1 MRVGSRFNAKCHNI
15 ITAEGHELTWVDNIR
30 YLGVYVT
37 AARTFNCSIHNAK
50 RSFYRAFNAI
60 FGKVGRVASEDV
72 VMDLLKTKCLPIL
85 YYGFEA
91 CTLNK
96 SQIHSLEFALN
107 SCLRKIFNTRS
118 QDVVVECMTM
128 FNCLSV
134 EDSLLKRKCKFM
146 SKLGSSKNLLISAFD
161 DDAAGELSLSLCF
174 RDDDEC
180 NGLYSLLTLFELRI
194 CVCYRFR

>member
-1 MRVGSRFNAKCHNI
+1 VKKSPVCASVHVSMPNVINI
-15 ITAEGHELTWVDNIR
+15 ITAEGHELTWVDNRPIR

-37 AARTFNCSIHNAK
+37 ATRTFKCSIHNAK

-72 VMDLLKTKCLPIL
+72 VMELLKTKCLPIL

-96 SQIHSLEFALN
+96 SQTHSLEFALN
-107 SCLRKIFNTRS
+107 SCLRKMFNTRS

-128 FNCLSV
+128 FKSLSF
-134 EDSLLKRKCKFM
+134 EDSLLKR
-146 SKLGSSKNLLISAFD
+146 
-161 DDAAGELSLSLCF
+161 
-174 RDDDEC
+174 
-180 NGLYSLLTLFELRI
+180 
-194 CVCYRFR
+194 

>member
-1 MRVGSRFNAKCHNI
+1 MSLQPER
-15 ITAEGHELTWVDNIR
+15 LTVP
-30 YLGVYVT
+30 YTTPSAL
-37 AARTFNCSIHNAK
+37 
-50 RSFYRAFNAI
+50 FYRAFNAI

-72 VMDLLKTKCLPIL
+72 VMELLKTKRLPIV

-91 CTLNK
+91 CPLNK

-118 QDVVVECMTM
+118 QDVVVECMTL

-146 SKLGSSKNLLISAFD
+146 SKLGSSKNLLYMLLLTMLQ
-161 DDAAGELSLSLCF
+161 ENSLCF
-174 RDDDEC
+174 RDDEDC
-180 NGLYSLLTLFELRI
+180 NGLFSLLILFAL
-194 CVCYRFR
+194 VKNF

>member
-1 MRVGSRFNAKCHNI
+1 M
-15 ITAEGHELTWVDNIR
+15 
-30 YLGVYVT
+30 
-37 AARTFNCSIHNAK
+37 
-50 RSFYRAFNAI
+50 
-60 FGKVGRVASEDV
+60 ASEDV
-72 VMDLLKTKCLPIL
+72 VMELLKTKCLPIL

-128 FNCLSV
+128 FDCLSV

-146 SKLGSSKNLLISAFD
+146 SKLDSSKNLLISAFA
-161 DDAAGELSLSLCF
+161 DDAAGELSLSVSGMMMTAM
-174 RDDDEC
+174 D
-180 NGLYSLLTLFELRI
+180 YI
-194 CVCYRFR
+194 HY